1 MKLLLLLAALTTT
14 TLAKPFFSSYRS
26 KPGPT
31 AADKALCTLLF
42 YPFEGWFND
51 CSRAEGL
58 AEAGGS
64 EGTVG
69 TEAEA
74 GGRLFSSWFGTTAP
88 TAATTAAP
96 EADAEGSGGTGGTE
110 AEAE

>member
-26 KPGPT
+26 GPT
-31 AADKALCTLLF
+31 AADKALCPLLF
-42 YPFEGWFND
+42 YPFEGWFNN
-51 CSRAEGL
+51 CSRAEVL
-58 AEAGGS
+58 AEAGGRA
-64 EGTVG
+64 G
-69 TEAEA
+69 A

>member
-26 KPGPT
+26 KPGPS

-42 YPFEGWFND
+42 YPFEGWINN
-51 CSRAEGL
+51 CSRAEAL

-69 TEAEA
+69 TQAEA